1 VSLCVCLTAVS
12 GMPAAKRL
20 PIPHD
25 TDDVLAGSDFL
36 SMFMQRS
43 MRTADRPDGPF
54 EPHHYDHDLNSVIHP
69 HPHLSAKYK
78 ISDIYKTAKYGYA
91 VSEMPSEAEDY
102 QVTTP
107 PVSPTLESEVRTT
120 TQFVDPTTI
129 QDIPTTIDDVS
140 DRLATNFT
148 IEEQAPTVLTGDDS
162 TRPETTTQQT
172 ATEKV
177 EEQVIS
183 VRVSSSVVRHSHRV
197 ETSTARSTPEVVSQP
212 RRVDENLVSTLVT
225 QDQPTIT
232 AVQRSE
238 FAVEEASLSD
248 SEATNHRQSKAQS
261 AYDRE
266 EEVEGK
272 VQEVSRYNNRQQTRL
287 NGELPVFEIHFH
299 NAPPSLIS
307 NYGSKTETQ
316 TIEDEVPAL
325 RRKEFRQLSPYPQQT
340 EPVSYQSRVSSATS
354 DSSVH
359 YYRDHSRSNP
369 LAVETV
375 NRPAQAEPFAS
386 AQYAPDQDK
395 PSGSSSGDSEFKETP
410 VYHEEP
416 RERTY
421 GEPEKVYGR
430 PEVNYE
436 VDEAVSVITNGKAHG
451 AQVPTPVP
459 QPSEDPTGQNKFGYV
474 VEGRNF
480 RKYRVE
486 ERTADGFI
494 VGEYGVVSHDDGSLR
509 GVRYTADSTINPR
522 LIYDTLVKFLSLK

>member
-1 VSLCVCLTAVS
+1 EVGITDETAMISSCTPSDGYGVLWLCAPSLMSGSGITDETAMISSCTPSDGYVAVGITDETAMISSCTPSDGYGVLWLCAPSLMSGTMISSCTPSDGYGVLWLCAPSRASNTRHIHLPIVVYFALDYTSSVSLCVCLTAVS

-316 TIEDEVPAL
+316 TIEDE
-325 RRKEFRQLSPYPQQT
+325 
-340 EPVSYQSRVSSATS
+340 
-354 DSSVH
+354 
-359 YYRDHSRSNP
+359 
-369 LAVETV
+369 
-375 NRPAQAEPFAS
+375 
-386 AQYAPDQDK
+386 
-395 PSGSSSGDSEFKETP
+395 
-410 VYHEEP
+410 
-416 RERTY
+416 
-421 GEPEKVYGR
+421 
-430 PEVNYE
+430 
-436 VDEAVSVITNGKAHG
+436 
-451 AQVPTPVP
+451 
-459 QPSEDPTGQNKFGYV
+459 
-474 VEGRNF
+474 
-480 RKYRVE
+480 
-486 ERTADGFI
+486 
-494 VGEYGVVSHDDGSLR
+494 
-509 GVRYTADSTINPR
+509 
-522 LIYDTLVKFLSLK
+522 